1 MLQMQN
7 QEREVFRMKKNFTY
21 ICEHE
26 RIGSKKKLTHNH
38 CILCLFRVIAER
50 LEADKNYELGDSD
63 E

>member
-1 MLQMQN
+1 
-7 QEREVFRMKKNFTY
+7 MKKNFTY

-50 LEADKNYELGDSD
+50 LEADQNYELGDSD